1 MRKKC
6 SIDGMAVLPSH
17 YLSLTLPAWVM
28 SNEMGTG
35 SRFGDATLEMEEVMP
50 WHLLCFPFPFPQ
62 SSLPCTFCFHPSQ
75 RGMEVAVDG
84 KGNGQMST
92 TWQTVL
98 LWTLN
103 QLFIVLFHLY
113 LSFSPSFSNHSIH
126 WVFLIYNR
134 TIPWDRLGSFT
145 DWNWPSKLSYM
156 AEQKV
161 WSQVSLIQVQN
172 VVLTSNRW
180 ARNTSNFVFLKDYT
194 QTAHSIR
201 TWIEKVF
208 SKNVHSI

>member
-1 MRKKC
+1 MAWLCCLLNISPLPCLLESCLMRWEREADLVMQSWKWRRLC
-6 SIDGMAVLPSH
+6 HDTSYASLSH
-17 YLSLTLPAWVM
+17 FHSQVCLVRS
-28 SNEMGTG
+28 
-35 SRFGDATLEMEEVMP
+35 
-50 WHLLCFPFPFPQ
+50 
-62 SSLPCTFCFHPSQ
+62 CTFCFHPSQ

-145 DWNWPSKLSYM
+145 DWNWPRKLSYM